1 MNCSRILATGAS
13 SWAICRIQWMLK
25 TPGCITISSNVLAG
39 GFTVGEILLR
49 DSTRHTVRLCM
60 YFKGDAFAGQLRYR
74 NREDLYKGGSSNS
87 YHQVDYLVKGTW
99 YE

>member
-1 MNCSRILATGAS
+1 MNYSRILATGAS
-13 SWAICRIQWMLK
+13 SWAICRVEWSLQ
-25 TPGCITISSNVLAG
+25 GAGNVRVSSKVLAG

-49 DSTRHTVRLCM
+49 NSAKSPARLCM

-74 NREDLYKGGSSNS
+74 NREDLYKGRDRDS